1 MTNKYPLQLKCIN
14 NSDACIYLT
23 VGTVYNG
30 YTLGG
35 MVTLQLDDCNVSDRQ
50 YKSNRFEL
58 INKEKQMTTNKL
70 YPLEL
75 KCIDNNHSNL
85 TVGKVYSG
93 YCIGNMVT
101 LELYDCNVSDIQYS
115 LDRFEII
122 NKEIINEEKEMI
134 YLPET
139 INLPVHKTIIVNP
152 LQFNTSTSRVI
163 DAYMYDERIIHIEH
177 SYEFNNSGDP
187 HSSYTLCIDGTKIS
201 DKINKGFDIGTIDIY
216 NITDIYTAIAVCNE
230 INQYCFTKFLTE
242 CSNYTI

>member
-1 MTNKYPLQLKCIN
+1 MTTKKLYPLQLKCIKN
-14 NSDACIYLT
+14 THACIYLT
-23 VGTVYNG
+23 VGT
-30 YTLGG
+30 
-35 MVTLQLDDCNVSDRQ
+35 
-50 YKSNRFEL
+50 
-58 INKEKQMTTNKL
+58 
-70 YPLEL
+70 
-75 KCIDNNHSNL
+75 
-85 TVGKVYSG
+85 VYSG

-101 LELYDCNVSDIQYS
+101 LELDDCNVSDRQYS

-122 NKEIINEEKEMI
+122 NKEKQMT
-134 YLPET
+134 T
-139 INLPVHKTIIVNP
+139 INLPVHKTITVNQ

>member
-14 NSDACIYLT
+14 NNDACIFLT
-23 VGTVYNG
+23 VGKLYNG

-58 INKEKQMTTNKL
+58 INKEKEMTNYYGDQIGEGCGRDGCTGIIESLADDSQSCTCFRNPPCSKCTAGVYCPECGYDSNEEYKEKQMT
-70 YPLEL
+70 
-75 KCIDNNHSNL
+75 
-85 TVGKVYSG
+85 
-93 YCIGNMVT
+93 
-101 LELYDCNVSDIQYS
+101 
-115 LDRFEII
+115 
-122 NKEIINEEKEMI
+122 
-134 YLPET
+134 T

>member
-1 MTNKYPLQLKCIN
+1 MKIKKLYPLELKCIN
-14 NSDACIYLT
+14 NNDADIYLT
-23 VGTVYNG
+23 VGKVYNG
-30 YTLGG
+30 YTLGD
-35 MVTLQLDDCNVSDRQ
+35 MTTLQLDDCNVSDRQ
-50 YKSNRFEL
+50 YKTNRFEI
-58 INKEKQMTTNKL
+58 INKEKQMT
-70 YPLEL
+70 
-75 KCIDNNHSNL
+75 
-85 TVGKVYSG
+85 
-93 YCIGNMVT
+93 
-101 LELYDCNVSDIQYS
+101 
-115 LDRFEII
+115 
-122 NKEIINEEKEMI
+122 
-134 YLPET
+134 T